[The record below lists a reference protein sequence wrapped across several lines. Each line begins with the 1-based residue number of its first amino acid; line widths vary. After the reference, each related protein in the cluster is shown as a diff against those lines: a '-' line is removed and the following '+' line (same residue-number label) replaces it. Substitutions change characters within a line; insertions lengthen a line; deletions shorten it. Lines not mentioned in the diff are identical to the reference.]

1 MHRIIVDFVF
11 SCFLSIIHVGSF
23 PEDSRH
29 PFEGT
34 NFSPTGVALSFYSV
48 LFAYDG
54 WYVAINLAHFLSLLL
69 LHWLKLFAP
78 HGTKS

>member
-1 MHRIIVDFVF
+1 MHRIIVDVVF
-11 SCFLSIIHVGSF
+11 SCFLSILGSF

-54 WYVAINLAHFLSLLL
+54 WYVAINLAAHSLSLSYCCT
-69 LHWLKLFAP
+69 
-78 HGTKS
+78 G